1 MELSSPR
8 ECNATWIRYLLTE
21 QGSGSVGQR
30 KPTVSSESSGPL
42 HEVKLV
48 LLYVP
53 KSWQDL
59 EGNSK
64 DPEAA
69 AESAWGAEMDAS
81 EMLFRTA
88 SKIMSKNSFKKM

>member
-1 MELSSPR
+1 MTNEIELSSPC
-8 ECNATWIRYLLTE
+8 ECNATCIRYLLTE

-53 KSWQDL
+53 GKSWQDL

-69 AESAWGAEMDAS
+69 AESA
-81 EMLFRTA
+81 
-88 SKIMSKNSFKKM
+88 